1 MSEFEKT
8 LRFGR
13 KDKKL
18 TQREMAEMSGI
29 SPGDIARLESGVYVS
44 LDKKTLNRISSI
56 IGMDAGIFAALY
68 HSEFQQEL
76 RKNRTDRP
84 NPDNT
89 EPPLPPELMDIIE
102 KECLP
107 YSEIR
112 CAFANAMGFYWA
124 EIRGNRKETDDWRE
138 TDNRREN
145 HKPGKKHLMMHSSGT
160 VVWSIAG
167 AGRARSSALF

>member
-44 LDKKTLNRISSI
+44 LDKEALNRISSV

-76 RKNRTDRP
+76 RQNRTDKL
-84 NPDNT
+84 NPDKT
-89 EPPLPPELMDIIE
+89 QPPLPPELTDIIE
-102 KECLP
+102 SIMMLP
-107 YSEIR
+107 AGTKDYLIR
-112 CAFANAMGFYWA
+112 TIQVLVQSFEAA
-124 EIRGNRKETDDWRE
+124 
-138 TDNRREN
+138 
-145 HKPGKKHLMMHSSGT
+145 
-160 VVWSIAG
+160 
-167 AGRARSSALF
+167 

>member
-44 LDKKTLNRISSI
+44 LDKEALNRISSV
-56 IGMDAGIFAALY
+56 IGMDSGIFAALY

-76 RKNRTDRP
+76 RQNRTDRL
-84 NPDNT
+84 NSDKT
-89 EPPLPPELMDIIE
+89 QPPLPPELTDIIE
-102 KECLP
+102 SIMMLP
-107 YSEIR
+107 AGTKDYLIR
-112 CAFANAMGFYWA
+112 TIQVLVQSFEAA
-124 EIRGNRKETDDWRE
+124 
-138 TDNRREN
+138 
-145 HKPGKKHLMMHSSGT
+145 
-160 VVWSIAG
+160 
-167 AGRARSSALF
+167 

>member
-44 LDKKTLNRISSI
+44 LDKEALNRISSV

-102 KECLP
+102 SVMTLP
-107 YSEIR
+107 AGTKDYLIR
-112 CAFANAMGFYWA
+112 TIQVLVQSFKAA
-124 EIRGNRKETDDWRE
+124 
-138 TDNRREN
+138 
-145 HKPGKKHLMMHSSGT
+145 
-160 VVWSIAG
+160 
-167 AGRARSSALF
+167 

>member
-44 LDKKTLNRISSI
+44 LDKEALNRISSV

-76 RKNRTDRP
+76 RQNRKDRL
-84 NPDNT
+84 NSDKT
-89 EPPLPPELMDIIE
+89 QPPLPPELTDIIE
-102 KECLP
+102 SIMMLP
-107 YSEIR
+107 AGTKDYLIR
-112 CAFANAMGFYWA
+112 TIQVLVQSFEAA
-124 EIRGNRKETDDWRE
+124 
-138 TDNRREN
+138 
-145 HKPGKKHLMMHSSGT
+145 
-160 VVWSIAG
+160 
-167 AGRARSSALF
+167 